1 MSMSKRD
8 FVSLADAIRQDLCG
22 NTQRALG
29 GGTMKV
35 KYDNLWACVDCTMY
49 LANGDIPAERPN
61 LPAEIHGQW
70 PHDTDLVLGDNADE
84 FSWRQCDCCGSKLGG
99 SRTAFA
105 VLG

>member
-1 MSMSKRD
+1 
-8 FVSLADAIRQDLCG
+8 
-22 NTQRALG
+22 
-29 GGTMKV
+29 
-35 KYDNLWACVDCTMY
+35 MY
-49 LANGDIPAERPN
+49 LANGDIPAKRPN

-105 VLG
+105 VLGLPPSTRTGLNLLKKRNKRP